1 MIRIMKIMFVENK
14 FYVNVQYIEII
25 YKLSVYFLNLFKI
38 IVYRII
44 LLLLKNVVNLIDFF
58 GKGCYEFIILC
69 CYWMNIFIVIEGN
82 NFCF

>member
-25 YKLSVYFLNLFKI
+25 YKLYFLNLFKI
-38 IVYRII
+38 IVNRII

-58 GKGCYEFIILC
+58 GND
-69 CYWMNIFIVIEGN
+69 MN
-82 NFCF
+82 